1 MHLFDKIRSGL
12 TRTRAQIQTQLQWM
26 VKGKSLDES
35 AFEEIEEAVIL
46 ADAGLDVAALLVG
59 ALKDGWKTGR
69 IKTEEDLRNGLV
81 DEIERLLLPV
91 EKPLRTNGATP
102 FVILTL
108 GVNGV
113 GKTTTI
119 AKLARIFREEQ
130 KSVVLG
136 ACDTFRAAAIEQL
149 EIWGERLGI
158 ETIKH
163 RECADPAAVAFD
175 ATKAARARGVD
186 ILILDT
192 AGRLHTKVNLME
204 EMRKIKKV
212 VGREMEGA
220 PHEVLL
226 VVDATNGQN
235 VIAQAENFN
244 EALSVSGIVIT
255 KLDGTAKGGFVLP
268 IAHRLKIP
276 IRYVGVGEQM
286 DDLVP
291 FSAREFAEGMVGP
304 ARPGD
309 RSSDE

>member
-1 MHLFDKIRSGL
+1 MHLFDKIKNGL

-46 ADAGLDVAALLVG
+46 ADAGLDVAGILVG
-59 ALKDGWKTGR
+59 ALKEGWKTGR
-69 IKTEEDLRNGLV
+69 VKTEEDLRKTLV
-81 DEIERLLLPV
+81 DEIEKLLLPV
-91 EKPLRTNGATP
+91 EKPLSTSGAAP

-119 AKLARIFREEQ
+119 AKLAKIFREEQ
-130 KSVVLG
+130 KSVMLG

-163 RECADPAAVAFD
+163 RQNADPAAVAFD
-175 ATKAARARGVD
+175 ATKAAKARGAD

-212 VGREMEGA
+212 VGRELEGA

-226 VVDATNGQN
+226 IVDATNGQN

-268 IAHRLKIP
+268 IAHTLKIP

-291 FSAREFAEGMVGP
+291 FRAREFAEGMVG
-304 ARPGD
+304 
-309 RSSDE
+309 

>member
-1 MHLFDKIRSGL
+1 MHLFDKIKNGL

-35 AFEEIEEAVIL
+35 AFEEIEEAVVL
-46 ADAGLDVAALLVG
+46 ADAGLDVAGILVS
-59 ALKDGWKTGR
+59 ALKEAWKTGR
-69 IKTEEDLRNGLV
+69 VKTEEDLRKALV
-81 DEIERLLLPV
+81 DEIEKLLLPV
-91 EKPLRTNGATP
+91 EKPLGTDGTAP

-163 RECADPAAVAFD
+163 RQNADPAAVAFD
-175 ATKAARARGVD
+175 ATKAAMARGAD

-212 VGREMEGA
+212 VGRELEGA

-226 VVDATNGQN
+226 IVDATNGQN
-235 VIAQAENFN
+235 VIAQAESFN

-268 IAHRLKIP
+268 IAHTLKIP

-291 FSAREFAEGMVGP
+291 FRAREFAEGMVGT
-304 ARPGD
+304 
-309 RSSDE
+309 